1 MKLLIII
8 GLIPLFSA
16 DQFSSGL
23 TSNDDIKTF
32 RMKSDTLTASLKFL
46 SYDPKASIVM
56 EKIFTENNTC
66 LNNIDEVITAIQ
78 QSTKI
83 VEAASGELKSL
94 NNQVEALVEMTDEAE
109 VLNQVA
115 AIFRAMQPLLED
127 LSPAIPAGRIC
138 ESSSENTEA
147 YLRSLATILHEFSYN
162 PEVSRNQETR
172 NMNQKAGDTLFA
184 VSAFISQ
191 LRIQSKRFQSFCNP
205 NKESTKEGVRALG
218 GILGSLADMFSVLGN
233 YRVGEKIR
241 QGKVMAD
248 RIAVSLVFH
257 KPYFLIIINFPEQST
272 SHE

>member
-172 NMNQKAGDTLFA
+172 NMHYKSGNTLFA
-184 VSAFISQ
+184 VSALLRQI
-191 LRIQSKRFQSFCNP
+191 RIQSERFQSFCFP
-205 NKESTKEGVRALG
+205 NKESTMEGIEALG
-218 GILGSLADMFSVLGN
+218 EILGSMADMFSVLGN
-233 YRVGEKIR
+233 LRVGKKIR

-248 RIAVSLVFH
+248 RIAVGLVFLTS
-257 KPYFLIIINFPEQST
+257 YFLLTINFPESSP